1 MKKGTRVLWHE
12 FVGTVAT
19 KPYEMDGYPG
29 VKFVDLDVSHQ
40 QTRGADHSVTPTT
53 GSAACNCH
61 SARPGRRG
69 PEGAVRAHRERRA
82 GAAVVTEGE
91 HHGSALAQRLQA
103 QGMDDADVPRGG

>member
-40 QTRGADHSVTPTT
+40 QTRGADNSVTPTT
-53 GSAACNCH
+53 GTVIGAPVSELVAPEEWP
-61 SARPGRRG
+61 PG
-69 PEGAVRAHRERRA
+69 
-82 GAAVVTEGE
+82 
-91 HHGSALAQRLQA
+91 
-103 QGMDDADVPRGG
+103 ADE